1 MLGQVTELLGVHRT
15 TGNGTMEAAVL
26 VSQSALVLSSLKGT
40 VLAPEPPH
48 EIFLTH
54 AAVNE
59 VTHQEAFAGT
69 KMMRLLETKTAKYK
83 IIFIKYPPQGFC
95 YRNREWTRTHIKI
108 V

>member
-1 MLGQVTELLGVHRT
+1 M
-15 TGNGTMEAAVL
+15 L
-26 VSQSALVLSSLKGT
+26 VSQSASVLSSLKGA

-59 VTHQEAFAGT
+59 VTHHEAFAGT
-69 KMMRLLETKTAKYK
+69 KMMRLLDTKTAKYK
-83 IIFIKYPPQGFC
+83 IVFIKYSPQGFC
-95 YRNREWTRTHIKI
+95 YRNREWTHIKI